1 MDKDYINE
9 LITRMRSNF
18 TGDDELREEVIRVI
32 TRQRFFMED
41 VHISAKQN
49 GDRSAEHI
57 SGLALGKP
65 EYQVGDVRI

>member
-1 MDKDYINE
+1 MDKDYIND
-9 LITRMRSNF
+9 LIIRLRNSSTPVH
-18 TGDDELREEVIRVI
+18 LREEVIRVI
-32 TRQRFFMED
+32 TRQRFFLED

>member
-1 MDKDYINE
+1 MDKDYIND
-9 LITRMRSNF
+9 LIDRLRQSSTPPH
-18 TGDDELREEVIRVI
+18 LREEVIKVI
-32 TRQRFFMED
+32 TQQRHFLED